1 MAMTLPSTVSNCVD
15 SKPDIAIGVLSQG
28 PRRALSVE
36 QTASARGG
44 PGVLDGAF
52 AVLDALG
59 HAHAASVPH
68 RDIDLLTTSP
78 QIQALMR
85 STS

>member
-1 MAMTLPSTVSNCVD
+1 VAMTLPSTVSNCVD
-15 SKPDIAIGVLSQG
+15 SKPDIAIRVLSQG

-36 QTASARGG
+36 ETASARGG
-44 PGVLDGAF
+44 RGIQDGAY

-59 HAHAASVPH
+59 HAHAISVAH
-68 RDIDLLTTSP
+68 RDIDLLTTWP
-78 QIQALMR
+78 QIRALMR

>member
-28 PRRALSVE
+28 PRRTLSVE
-36 QTASARGG
+36 GTASARGG
-44 PGVLDGAF
+44 PGIQDGAF

-59 HAHAASVPH
+59 HAHANSVAH
-68 RDIDLLTTSP
+68 RDIDLLKP
-78 QIQALMR
+78 DRR
-85 STS
+85 SRHG